1 MWTFQKQ
8 LLLLSRQDWCP
19 EHVNSLCL
27 RNVGNYRPSLVT
39 AQQETVVLVQITVIT
54 SIHIKALVYAGNCLV
69 VYCSASVPCE
79 VLICWIHKLSG
90 IRHRA
95 DWWIVT
101 DISEEIIASIFRVVF
116 LDSSEGG
123 QQFSPM
129 QWKLFTS
136 LHDVVP
142 GGLNLNTDMR
152 PSYTSLNF
160 FSPILVAAQSKT
172 WVCGRLL
179 AEIAGSNPTGCHG
192 CLLWLLCVVR

>member
-79 VLICWIHKLSG
+79 VLICWIHKAFWDTTPCRLVNCY
-90 IRHRA
+90 RHFGGDYCLHLQGSVLGLFWRWTA
-95 DWWIVT
+95 VFT
-101 DISEEIIASIFRVVF
+101 DAMKAIYQSAWR
-116 LDSSEGG
+116 
-123 QQFSPM
+123 
-129 QWKLFTS
+129 
-136 LHDVVP
+136 
-142 GGLNLNTDMR
+142 R
-152 PSYTSLNF
+152 PR
-160 FSPILVAAQSKT
+160 
-172 WVCGRLL
+172 RLK
-179 AEIAGSNPTGCHG
+179 P
-192 CLLWLLCVVR
+192 